1 MTKANLY
8 KRRNKNRQSKLDGD
22 DGSPSSSTETPL
34 EQADLPP
41 DHPVQSE
48 PSFIQTI
55 TDRMNKK
62 SSIDNDVQLIRAN
75 TVDTPVDV
83 KMDPMDSTPEEV
95 PSVKPVVKTYAKQ
108 RSKLDDFLY
117 IDSIQGSDL
126 DDILDDT
133 QKNTRSKSK
142 KGEVRSPPRKRR
154 KVDKSDERVDDR
166 TTRSLRNSSKQKS
179 KVEPTRKSNRIKS
192 PEPEKSRTNKAKES
206 IENDKSNSKY
216 SRKRKLGD
224 NVPLREKGQNS
235 RASNKRSLSDTKIE
249 DRTIAKPKKTT
260 SKLKI
265 TNQPTMVTRA
275 MRRRIEVSL
284 SPSEVKAVVGS
295 FSFESDERK
304 SIDKSRKANTKASPK
319 VGKVRGKLARAK
331 NPPSKKRRR

>member
-41 DHPVQSE
+41 DHPIQTE

-75 TVDTPVDV
+75 TVETPVDV
-83 KMDPMDSTPEEV
+83 KTDPMDTQTPEEV

-117 IDSIQGSDL
+117 IDSNQGSDL
-126 DDILDDT
+126 DNILDNT

-142 KGEVRSPPRKRR
+142 KTDVRSPPRKRR
-154 KVDKSDERVDDR
+154 KVDKSEEAR
-166 TTRSLRNSSKQKS
+166 TTRSLRNSKQKA
-179 KVEPTRKSNRIKS
+179 KEPTRKSNRIKS
-192 PEPEKSRTNKAKES
+192 PEPEKTRTNKAKES

-224 NVPLREKGQNS
+224 NAPLREKGQNG
-235 RASNKRSLSDTKIE
+235 KRSVSETKLE

-304 SIDKSRKANTKASPK
+304 PSVDKTRKANTKASK
-319 VGKVRGKLARAK
+319 ARAKARAK
-331 NPPSKKRRR
+331 NPPSKKRR